1 MYGVYIVYRPTLLVF
16 KSDRIVVGMVFG
28 GGGMGMLGKKWAR
41 NKIICF
47 HSKTVLLVFKMVLKN
62 SMTFEFIVYLFKVQY

>member
-28 GGGMGMLGKKWAR
+28 GGGGGTCEKGGDSEKG
-41 NKIICF
+41 
-47 HSKTVLLVFKMVLKN
+47 SKR
-62 SMTFEFIVYLFKVQY
+62 